1 MITSNSYFSHP
12 GNRQYMAMQEST
24 NKQNN
29 RDRKKRLILGG
40 RTYTI
45 DDDDISVI
53 SPANEK
59 SNTKEN
65 NKTKKNYPMDPDTTS
80 NKLNEN
86 TTQNNFS
93 IVTGKDKDSHK
104 R

>member
-1 MITSNSYFSHP
+1 
-12 GNRQYMAMQEST
+12 MAMQESN

-29 RDRKKRLILGG
+29 TDRKKRLVLGG

-45 DDDDISVI
+45 DDDDISVF

-59 SNTKEN
+59 SNMKETHKNTKDSS
-65 NKTKKNYPMDPDTTS
+65 MDPDTTYS
-80 NKLNEN
+80 KLNES
-86 TTQNNFS
+86 TTEKNLS
-93 IVTGKDKDSHK
+93 VVTPKDKDSHQ